1 MMALD
6 TSTDPRRFTWAI
18 QDQVIRLRQWA
29 TGEFLEL
36 DPVQARRAR
45 GYKVGSVKEC
55 DLRLK
60 DRTVSKE
67 HARVTF
73 EEAEEAWRILDLGS
87 KNGIRIDGVRVEAI
101 QLAPG
106 MEVGLGKTTLLVESM
121 RSIGLRCFLA
131 RLLGWAEKRQGA
143 VDLALRDLR
152 QAQLLR
158 HPIAL
163 RGDGNLVPVAY
174 DLHRFLFGPEAPFVV
189 CDPYRRTGEASARG
203 LTNIEDGAAALEA
216 SRGGTL
222 CIRNDKLP
230 KAFDEILDKAHNA
243 EGTDFVQVLLC
254 DDGSRKARVEQ
265 MKLIKIPPLSA
276 RPKTERRHVVTEY
289 AAEAVQDLRANR
301 QLSGE
306 DQVWVLKHCGTSLA
320 EIGKGTRR
328 LLALR
333 LEGTLAGAA
342 RRVGMATPALRRWF
356 ADRAFPKNLRAEDAA
371 AIAAEP
377 AGYDA

>member
-1 MMALD
+1 MALD

-29 TGEFLEL
+29 TAEFLEL
-36 DPVQARRAR
+36 DPDVARGSR

-55 DLRLK
+55 DFRLK

-73 EEAEEAWRILDLGS
+73 EQEQEVWRLSDLGS
-87 KNGIRIDGVRVEAI
+87 KNGIRVDGVRVEAI
-101 QLAPG
+101 QLEPG
-106 MEVGLGKTTLLVESM
+106 MEIGLGQTTLLVESM

-131 RLLGWAEKRQGA
+131 RLLGWADNRQGT
-143 VDLALRDLR
+143 VDFALRDLR
-152 QAQLLR
+152 QAQILR

-163 RGDGNLVPVAY
+163 RGEGNLVPVAY
-174 DLHRFLFGPEAPFVV
+174 DLHRFLFRPEAPFVV

-216 SRGGTL
+216 AQGGTL
-222 CIRNDKLP
+222 CIRNDKP
-230 KAFDEILDKAHNA
+230 PEAFDEILRQAHHA
-243 EGTDFVQVLLC
+243 EGLEAVQILLC
-254 DDGSRKARVEQ
+254 DDGSRKARVDK
-265 MKLIKIPPLSA
+265 MKGIEIPPLSS
-276 RPKTERRHVVTEY
+276 RPKAERRHVVMEY
-289 AAEAVQDLRANR
+289 AAEAVQDLRAPR

-306 DQVWVLKHCGTSLA
+306 DQVWVLEQCGTSLA
-320 EIGKGTRR
+320 EISKGTRR

-333 LEGTLAGAA
+333 LEGNLSGAA
-342 RRVGMATPALRRWF
+342 RRIGIAMPALRRWF
-356 ADRAFPKNLRAEDAA
+356 ADRARPKGLLFEDAA
-371 AIAAEP
+371 AITAEP

>member
-1 MMALD
+1 MALE
-6 TSTDPRRFTWAI
+6 TSTDPRRFSWAI
-18 QDQVIRLRQWA
+18 KDQVVRLRQWA
-29 TGEFLEL
+29 TAEFLEL
-36 DPVQARRAR
+36 DPHVARRSR

-67 HARVTF
+67 HAQVSF
-73 EEAEEAWRILDLGS
+73 EEEGWRLLDLGS
-87 KNGIRIDGVRVEAI
+87 KNGIRVDGVRVETI

-131 RLLGWAEKRQGA
+131 RLLGWAEKRQEA
-143 VDLALRDLR
+143 VDQALRALR
-152 QAQLLR
+152 QGQILR
-158 HPIAL
+158 EPIAL

-189 CDPYRRTGEASARG
+189 CDPYRQTGEASARG
-203 LTNIEDGAAALEA
+203 LTNIEDGEAALEA
-216 SRGGTL
+216 AQGGTL
-222 CIRNDKLP
+222 CIRNDKPP
-230 KAFDEILDKAHNA
+230 KAFETVLQKAHHA
-243 EGTDFVQVLLC
+243 EGPEAVQVLLC
-254 DDGSRKARVEQ
+254 DDGSRRARVEK
-265 MKLIKIPPLSA
+265 MKGIEIPPLSA
-276 RPKTERRHVVTEY
+276 RPKAERRHVVTEY

-306 DQVWVLKHCGTSLA
+306 DQVWVLEHCGTSLA

-333 LEGTLAGAA
+333 LEGTLTGAA
-342 RRVGMATPALRRWF
+342 RRVGMAMPALRRWF
-356 ADRAFPKNLRAEDAA
+356 ADRAFPKGLRPEDAS